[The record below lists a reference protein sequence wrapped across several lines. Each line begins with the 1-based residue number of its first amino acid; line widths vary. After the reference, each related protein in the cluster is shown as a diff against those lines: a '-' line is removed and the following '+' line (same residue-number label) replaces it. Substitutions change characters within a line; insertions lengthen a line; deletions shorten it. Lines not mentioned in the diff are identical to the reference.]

1 SQFFLPKEEGRPCPV
16 ESQLCAVKG
25 EGQGGIS
32 TETATVPVDHDTSPG
47 FEGLTSF
54 RVTIPPRK
62 PPMLG
67 INTAATDNTNKCE
80 TDPNCMSMMDSVQA
94 WLSEIRLVTETECMS
109 VLQGK
114 SLSQDLQHSSTTLI
128 KCGIDAVRSQSH
140 NISNE
145 FSKLFKCVEGEKW
158 RHVNPLT
165 VQVTCHIR
173 SLIQECNKC
182 IHHTPNFILEPKMSS
197 VKIPLVNQLTFL
209 GQSFSR
215 FVDMALG
222 YLVQEG
228 CIRALFEISRTD
240 TLEFAHVQSL
250 RALATIC
257 CVPESILELEK
268 EGGVDILTDILCD
281 ATVSEA
287 VRGEAAGVVAQITSP
302 CLDNFQHI
310 AGFLENVQDLLSALI
325 NLCFATSSHETFLLG
340 AAAIANITFMD
351 SQTCEI
357 LQQLDAPRLLI
368 EASALPKAKS
378 LFVKDQIATVLANM
392 ATTELSRRDIVA
404 YNGIPLLINFLQQR
418 PAGCKQDAEIAACE
432 RLQQKAAIAL
442 TRLCRDEMTA
452 QIIVELQGIP
462 RLVQLCRSIEERN
475 NSEAVLVASLA
486 SLRKICSLCEN
497 PDITTVDY
505 HQLIKP
511 RLMDSFLLCSQTDE
525 NFVYV

>member
-1 SQFFLPKEEGRPCPV
+1 
-16 ESQLCAVKG
+16 
-25 EGQGGIS
+25 
-32 TETATVPVDHDTSPG
+32 
-47 FEGLTSF
+47 
-54 RVTIPPRK
+54 
-62 PPMLG
+62 
-67 INTAATDNTNKCE
+67 
-80 TDPNCMSMMDSVQA
+80 MSMMDSVQA

-182 IHHTPNFILEPKMSS
+182 IHHTPNFILEQQEVVMGECAKLAQQVEVSMSSKPKMSS

-222 YLVQEG
+222 YLVQKLVETLDESHTPLALTSCISTVISLGLEGEHMCYILSREG

-525 NFVYV
+525 NFV

>member
-1 SQFFLPKEEGRPCPV
+1 
-16 ESQLCAVKG
+16 
-25 EGQGGIS
+25 
-32 TETATVPVDHDTSPG
+32 
-47 FEGLTSF
+47 
-54 RVTIPPRK
+54 
-62 PPMLG
+62 
-67 INTAATDNTNKCE
+67 
-80 TDPNCMSMMDSVQA
+80 MDSVQA
-94 WLSEIRLVTETECMS
+94 WLSEIRLMTETECMS

-114 SLSQDLQHSSTTLI
+114 SLSQDLQQSSTTLI
-128 KCGIDAVRSQSH
+128 KCGIDAIRSQSH
-140 NISNE
+140 TISSE
-145 FSKLFKCVEGEKW
+145 FSKLFKCVENEKW
-158 RHVNPLT
+158 RHVQPLT

-182 IHHTPNFILEPKMSS
+182 LHHTPNFILEQQEVVMGECAKLAQQVETYMSATS
-197 VKIPLVNQLTFL
+197 KSSLKTVKIPLVNQLTFL

-222 YLVQEG
+222 YLVQKLVETLDESHTPLALTSCISTVISLGLEGEHMCYVLSREG

-281 ATVSEA
+281 KTVSEA

-310 AGFLENVQDLLSALI
+310 TGFIDNVQDLLRALI
-325 NLCFATSSHETFLLG
+325 NLCHTTTSHETFLLG

-351 SQTCEI
+351 SQTCDV
-357 LQQLDAPRLLI
+357 LQGLDALKLLI
-368 EASALPKAKS
+368 HASGQPKAKS
-378 LFVKDQIATVLANM
+378 LFVKDQIATILANM
-392 ATTELSRRDIVA
+392 ATTDLSRRDIIS
-404 YNGIPLLINFLQQR
+404 YNGIPLLIHYLEQR
-418 PAGCKQDAEIAACE
+418 PADCRQDAEVSACE

-442 TRLCRDEMTA
+442 TRLSKDGVTA
-452 QIIVELQGIP
+452 AMIVELQGVP
-462 RLVQLCRSIEERN
+462 RLVQLCRSSEERN
-475 NSEAVLVASLA
+475 GSEAVLVASLA
-486 SLRKICSLCEN
+486 ALRKICALCPC

-511 RLMDSFLLCSQTDE
+511 RLMDSFLMCSKTDE
-525 NFVYV
+525 NFV

>member
-1 SQFFLPKEEGRPCPV
+1 
-16 ESQLCAVKG
+16 
-25 EGQGGIS
+25 
-32 TETATVPVDHDTSPG
+32 
-47 FEGLTSF
+47 
-54 RVTIPPRK
+54 
-62 PPMLG
+62 
-67 INTAATDNTNKCE
+67 
-80 TDPNCMSMMDSVQA
+80 MSMMDSVQA

-128 KCGIDAVRSQSH
+128 KFGIDAVRSQSH

-145 FSKLFKCVEGEKW
+145 FSKLFKSMSSK
-158 RHVNPLT
+158 
-165 VQVTCHIR
+165 
-173 SLIQECNKC
+173 
-182 IHHTPNFILEPKMSS
+182 PKMSS

-351 SQTCEI
+351 T
-357 LQQLDAPRLLI
+357 
-368 EASALPKAKS
+368 
-378 LFVKDQIATVLANM
+378 TVLANM

-418 PAGCKQDAEIAACE
+418 PAGCKQDVEIAACE

-525 NFVYV
+525 NFV